1 MRVIAG
7 SARGTRLGRVPA
19 GVRPVSDRVREG
31 LFSSLGGRL
40 AGARGLDLYAG
51 TGALG
56 IEALSR
62 GAEDAVFVDA
72 SPAAV
77 TAVRD
82 NLARTGLEDRATVH
96 RSDVRRFLE
105 REAADPE
112 GFDLVFLDPP
122 YESGGSQLDPV
133 LELLDVNPLLREG
146 FTVVLS
152 RGSRSSKDVIPLHW
166 AVARRLSYGDSVVM
180 LFRSRNL
187 PRDVEV

>member
-7 SARGTRLGRVPA
+7 SARGTQLGRVPA
-19 GVRPVSDRVREG
+19 GVRPVSDRAREG

-40 AGARGLDLYAG
+40 ENARVLDLYAG

-62 GAEDAVFVDA
+62 GAERAVFVES

-82 NLARTGLEDRATVH
+82 NLARTALDDRAAVQ

-105 REAADPE
+105 RGPADAE

-122 YESGGSQLDPV
+122 YEARGTELGSV
-133 LELLDVNPLLREG
+133 LALLDRKPLLREG

-152 RGSRSSKDVIPLHW
+152 RGSRSSKHVIPLHW
-166 AVARRLSYGDSVVM
+166 SIARRLSYGDSVIM

-187 PRDVEV
+187 PTDVEV

>member
-40 AGARGLDLYAG
+40 EGARVLDLYAG